1 MFGVPGLHL
10 EERQHAAEPVPRTDR
25 ALGILMVEDSPG
37 DARLIRRLLDRASLG
52 PFHLLTANRVAKA
65 VELLRRGPAVDVV
78 LLDVS
83 LPDSDAHT
91 LSSLTAVQSQA
102 PDLPIVLLTGI
113 EDEELAIAA
122 VREGAQDY
130 LLKRQVDSELLGR
143 SIRYAIGRKQ
153 AETALRHSE
162 ERYALAAQGANDGL
176 WDWDL
181 ATNRVYY
188 SPRWKAMLGWAEGE
202 IGDQPW
208 EWFDRVHPD
217 DLMVLKAEISA
228 HLGNG
233 TPHFK
238 SEHRMRHKDGTWR
251 WVLSRGIAVRNGG
264 GEAYRMAGSQTD
276 VTARK
281 LAERRLLHDA
291 FHDALTGLPNRALFL
306 DRLGMALAHLRRR
319 DDHAFA
325 VLFLDLDRFKNVN
338 DSLGHNVGD
347 ELLIAVARRLESLLR
362 PGDTVARLGGD
373 EFAILLDGIADGTQA
388 TRVAQ
393 RINREMA
400 EAFAVHGHE
409 VFVTLSL
416 GIALSA
422 GADYERP
429 EDVLR
434 DADTAMY
441 RAKAAGKDRHAVFDR
456 DMHDRAVALLQLE
469 TDLRRGLEREEF
481 ELHYQPIVSLAT
493 GEIDAFEALLRWRHP
508 VRGLLHPATFI
519 PVAEDT
525 GLIVPIGWWA
535 LRESCR
541 QLAEWQALHPAERQL
556 AVSVNLSCKQ
566 FMQGD
571 LVRRV
576 KRILRDTGIRL
587 GSLRLEMTES
597 TIMEHGEVA
606 IAKLRELREL
616 GVQLYIDDFGTGYSS
631 LSYLH
636 RLPMDALKIDRSFIS
651 ELEDGAGE
659 QHSEIVRTI
668 VTLARTL
675 GLGVAAEGL
684 ETADQVS
691 RLRGLACEYGQGY
704 FFSAPIDRSAARD
717 LLAGRARW

>member
-1 MFGVPGLHL
+1 
-10 EERQHAAEPVPRTDR
+10 
-25 ALGILMVEDSPG
+25 MVEDSPG
-37 DARLIRRLLDRASLG
+37 DARLIGRLLDRASLG
-52 PFHLLTANRVAKA
+52 TFQLFTANRVAKA
-65 VELLRRGPAVDVV
+65 LELLQRTPGIDVV
-78 LLDVS
+78 LLDVL
-83 LPDSDAHT
+83 LPDSDAQS
-91 LSSLTAVQSQA
+91 LSSLAAVRAQA

-153 AETALRHSE
+153 AEMALRRSE
-162 ERYALAAQGANDGL
+162 ERYALAVQGANDGL

-181 ATNRVYY
+181 ATNRIYF
-188 SPRWKAMLGWAEGE
+188 SPRWKSMLGFADEE
-202 IGDQPW
+202 IADGPW
-208 EWFDRVHPD
+208 EWLDRVHPD

-228 HLGNG
+228 YLGNG
-233 TPHFK
+233 TPYFK

-251 WVLSRGIAVRNGG
+251 WVLSRGIAMRNGA
-264 GEAYRMAGSQTD
+264 GEAYRMAGSQSD
-276 VTARK
+276 ITARK
-281 LAERRLLHDA
+281 QAERRLLHDA
-291 FHDALTGLPNRALFL
+291 FHDSLTGLPNRALFL
-306 DRLGMALAHLRRR
+306 DRLGVALAHLRRR
-319 DDHAFA
+319 ADHAFA

-347 ELLIAVARRLESLLR
+347 ELLIAVARRLEALLR

-373 EFAILLDGIADGTQA
+373 EFAILLDDIADSTHA

-400 EAFAVHGHE
+400 EPFAVHGHE

-416 GIALSA
+416 GIALSSHSR
-422 GADYERP
+422 YERP

-441 RAKAAGKDRHAVFDR
+441 RAKAAGKDRHAVFDH

-469 TDLRRGLEREEF
+469 TDLRRAIERGELEI
-481 ELHYQPIVSLAT
+481 HYQPIVSLAN
-493 GEIDAFEALLRWRHP
+493 GKIDGFEALLRWRHP

-519 PVAEDT
+519 AVAEDT
-525 GLIVPIGWWA
+525 GLIVPIGWWV
-535 LRESCR
+535 LREACR
-541 QLAEWQALHPAERQL
+541 QLAEWQARHPAEHRL
-556 AVSVNLSCKQ
+556 SVSVNLSCRQ
-566 FMQGD
+566 FVQVD
-571 LVRRV
+571 LIRRV
-576 KRILRDTGIRL
+576 KRILRDTGIPR

-606 IAKLRELREL
+606 IAKMRELREL

-636 RLPMDALKIDRSFIS
+636 RLPMDVLKIDRSFIS
-651 ELEDGAGE
+651 GLGGPEGGK
-659 QHSEIVRTI
+659 QPSEIVGTI

-691 RLRGLACEYGQGY
+691 RLRGLSCQYGQGY
-704 FFSAPIDRSAARD
+704 YFSAPIDRSAAGD
-717 LLAGRARW
+717 LLLGKARW